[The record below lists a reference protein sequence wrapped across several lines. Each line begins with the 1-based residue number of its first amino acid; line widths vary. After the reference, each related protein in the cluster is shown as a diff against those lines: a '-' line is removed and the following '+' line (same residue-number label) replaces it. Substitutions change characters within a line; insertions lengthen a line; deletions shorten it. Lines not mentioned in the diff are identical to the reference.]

1 MASYH
6 LPSDCPVA
14 AWVIEQ
20 RAISGWRYC
29 TLPYCEAIFC
39 GLPELDLAFLRCQPS
54 IQIVRHALF
63 KKVFRVVF
71 QSNKLKRH
79 TGCVSYVF
87 IIMCFGVSIC
97 CLNKTKNKDF
107 LGDSVTHASFNI
119 RQTSDASSVHD
130 IVARRIVTPL
140 LDAKTTMKSSVSE
153 KIGFKFRVKLKV
165 EVKQA

>member
-1 MASYH
+1 MSHCLHVH
-6 LPSDCPVA
+6 LSQKRQCGVYRSLLNMVWHYKYVCGANAKHEHCRGLYDQH
-14 AWVIEQ
+14 ITMGQ
-20 RAISGWRYC
+20 
-29 TLPYCEAIFC
+29 AIFC

-107 LGDSVTHASFNI
+107 LGDSVTRF
-119 RQTSDASSVHD
+119 
-130 IVARRIVTPL
+130 
-140 LDAKTTMKSSVSE
+140 
-153 KIGFKFRVKLKV
+153 F
-165 EVKQA
+165 